1 MTAEQ
6 LDAALARGAWVSP
19 PREASPVQPM
29 GAAIADTME
38 ACALAL
44 ARRHRLIDAAGQLH
58 CWNCGGP
65 CGWHVSLH
73 CVLCQAEERRTRPER
88 RRRERERVRLE
99 WERAAREQ
107 EEQSRPVQRV
117 ANRSFRD
124 G

>member
-6 LDAALARGAWVSP
+6 LQAAMDRGAWVSP
-19 PREASPVQPM
+19 PREALPVQPM

-44 ARRHRLIDAAGQLH
+44 ARRHRLIDGEGQLH

-65 CGWHVSLH
+65 CGWHISLH

-88 RRRERERVRLE
+88 RRRELERQRLERQRERD
-99 WERAAREQ
+99 
-107 EEQSRPVQRV
+107 EEQKSRPVQRV

-124 G
+124 E